1 MPHFTTYFNGHRTV
15 TRMVKKKTASGEKI
29 QMGGAA
35 QLQPTVAVNNVVA
48 PKDAPDVKAVRQ
60 KMAALL
66 MKTL

>member
-1 MPHFTTYFNGHRTV
+1 MPQFTTYFNGHRTV
-15 TRMVKKKTASGEKI
+15 TRMVKKKTSSGEKI

-35 QLQPTVAVNNVVA
+35 QLQPVAALKTAV
-48 PKDAPDVKAVRQ
+48 KDEPDIKAVRQ

>member
-1 MPHFTTYFNGHRTV
+1 MPQFTTYFNGHRTV

-35 QLQPTVAVNNVVA
+35 QLQPTVALKNVAA
-48 PKDAPDVKAVRQ
+48 PETPDVKAVRQ

>member
-1 MPHFTTYFNGHRTV
+1 MPHYTTYFNGHRTV

-35 QLQPTVAVNNVVA
+35 QLQPTVAVAVKNITA
-48 PKDAPDVKAVRQ
+48 EQPDVKAVRQ